1 MKKEDILRCKIGY
14 LREGLIPA
22 LVVYIG
28 DPFVEIQRVDADGG
42 CGC

>member
-14 LREGLIPA
+14 LCEGLIPA
-22 LVVYIG
+22 LVVCIG